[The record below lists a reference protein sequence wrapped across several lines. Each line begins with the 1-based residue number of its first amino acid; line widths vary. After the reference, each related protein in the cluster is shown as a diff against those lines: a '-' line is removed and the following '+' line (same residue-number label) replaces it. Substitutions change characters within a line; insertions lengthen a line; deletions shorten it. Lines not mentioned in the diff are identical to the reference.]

1 MPNPFEWL
9 FPCKQCAQLLAEL
22 QLMRVELGH
31 LATQLST
38 TEHTLM
44 SALEDLQAAVAR
56 LAASTS
62 AEIKA
67 VSDKLAS
74 LGGSAS
80 DADVEAAVTQLNAT
94 ADALDAEAASLA
106 PPPTP

>member
-1 MPNPFEWL
+1 MPSPFAFL
-9 FPCKQCAQLLAEL
+9 FPPCKQCAQLLAEV
-22 QLMRVELGH
+22 QLLRADLNHMETRV
-31 LATQLST
+31 
-38 TEHTLM
+38 M
-44 SALEDLQAAVAR
+44 SALTDLQAAVAR

-94 ADALDAEAASLA
+94 ADALDAEAAALA

>member
-1 MPNPFEWL
+1 MPNPFDWL
-9 FPCKQCAQLLAEL
+9 FPCRQCAQLLAEL

-67 VSDKLAS
+67 VADKLAS
-74 LGGSAS
+74 LGDGVSS
-80 DADVEAAVTQLNAT
+80 ADVESAVASLNTT
-94 ADALDAEAASLA
+94 ADTLDAEAASLV

>member
-1 MPNPFEWL
+1 
-9 FPCKQCAQLLAEL
+9 
-22 QLMRVELGH
+22 
-31 LATQLST
+31 
-38 TEHTLM
+38 M
-44 SALEDLQAAVAR
+44 SALTDLQAAVAR

-106 PPPTP
+106 PAPPAPTPLTWDIDAALAYYDPSRWLVEAPAPPAPTP